1 VSDDKSPTV
10 RSILD
15 TMRALSVPACPM
27 PGCGHVAIMASRPS
41 VYEPLPFNLNLT
53 RGTPSEGGS
62 YAAAQC
68 AAEVYARV
76 AREGIRPMIVGPV
89 ILRHGPRTIHEQFFV
104 VPCSCVR
111 RRIGIHGRR
120 GTVFYPRH
128 SCERARR

>member
-15 TMRALSVPACPM
+15 TMRALSVPAYPM
-27 PGCGHVAIMASRPS
+27 PGGGHVVIMVSRPS
-41 VYEPLPFNLNLT
+41 IYEPLPFNLDLT
-53 RGTPSEGGS
+53 RGTPLEGGS

-68 AAEVYARV
+68 SAEVYERV
-76 AREGIRPMIVGPV
+76 AREGIRPMTVGPV
-89 ILRHGPRTIHEQFFV
+89 LLRHGPRTIHEQIFV
-104 VPCSCVR
+104 VPCSCAR

>member
-1 VSDDKSPTV
+1 MSDDESPTV

-15 TMRALSVPACPM
+15 TVRVLGAPVYFL
-27 PGCGHVAIMASRPS
+27 PGGGYVSLLAKRPS
-41 VYEPLPFNLNLT
+41 IYEPLPFNLDLT
-53 RGTPSEGGS
+53 RGTPVEGGS

-68 AAEVYARV
+68 AAEVYERV
-76 AREGIRPMIVGPV
+76 AHEGIRPMTVGPV
-89 ILRHGPRTIHEQFFV
+89 LLRHGPRTIHEHIFI
-104 VPCSCVR
+104 VPCSCAR